1 MIKHIV
7 FFQFPSATDELC
19 ATLKTKLESMIG
31 KIEVLKSLEA
41 GIDIGRS
48 ERSFDAVLITTH
60 DDLEGLQ
67 AYAVH
72 PIHQEVVTWIKGQNI
87 TTKVV
92 DYTF

>member
-7 FFQFPSATDELC
+7 FFQFPQPTQKLC
-19 ATLKTKLESMIG
+19 ETLKSKLESMVG
-31 KIEVLKSLEA
+31 KIEVLKSLEV

-67 AYAVH
+67 AYAVD
-72 PIHQEVVTWIKGQNI
+72 PIHQEVVAWIKGQNI
-87 TTKVV
+87 VTKVV